1 VRPLRAGRSHRIGRD
16 GARGRC
22 TRRGIGARLVAAVAL
37 ATATVIGTATAATT
51 AALDTATWSTRDFE
65 HARLGRV
72 QMRMPPSWL
81 TFERQDGAGTTFV
94 RIAPPQDRFG
104 LEIQIGTRAALKL
117 ATLDDADLPG
127 YLIAS
132 LSGLLPRFLEETVA
146 PLRFGPGADGVYA
159 RLTDRHPRAGEF
171 LFLTRGLRL
180 DGDAV
185 IVFTLY
191 ASDHDGSVLT
201 PVLDVVSGITITPPP

>member
-1 VRPLRAGRSHRIGRD
+1 MSALRAGRWRRIG
-16 GARGRC
+16 AACGRC
-22 TRRGIGARLVAAVAL
+22 LRGGIGARLIAAVAL
-37 ATATVIGTATAATT
+37 ATAMSSAATAAATD
-51 AALDTATWSTRDFE
+51 AAAWSARDFD
-65 HARLGRV
+65 HARLGHI

-94 RIAPPQDRFG
+94 RIVPPQERFG

-117 ATLDDADLPG
+117 ATLDDAGLPG

-132 LSGLLPRFLEETVA
+132 LSGLLPRFLEEAIV
-146 PLRFGPGADGVYA
+146 PLRFGPEADGVYA

-191 ASDHDGSVLT
+191 ASDHDASVLT
-201 PVLDVVSGITITPPP
+201 PVLAVVSGITITPP

>member
-1 VRPLRAGRSHRIGRD
+1 MTAPRAGHRLHRID
-16 GARGRC
+16 AACGRC
-22 TRRGIGARLVAAVAL
+22 LCGVVRAILIAAVAL
-37 ATATVIGTATAATT
+37 VAGRATATTTAVDTAA
-51 AALDTATWSTRDFE
+51 WSARDFD
-65 HARLGRV
+65 HARLGRI
-72 QMRMPPSWL
+72 QIRMPPSWL
-81 TFERQDGAGTTFV
+81 TFERQDAAGTAFV
-94 RIAPPQDRFG
+94 RVAPPQDRFG

-117 ATLDDADLPG
+117 ATLDDAGLPG

-132 LSGLLPRFLEETVA
+132 LSGLLPRFLEEAVV
-146 PLRFGPGADGVYA
+146 PMRFGPNADGIYA

-191 ASDHDGSVLT
+191 ASDHDASVLT
-201 PVLDVVSGITITPPP
+201 SVLEVVFGITITPPR

>member
-1 VRPLRAGRSHRIGRD
+1 MSALRAGRWRRIG
-16 GARGRC
+16 AAYGRC
-22 TRRGIGARLVAAVAL
+22 LRGGIGARLIAAVAL
-37 ATATVIGTATAATT
+37 ATAMSTAAIAAAADT
-51 AALDTATWSTRDFE
+51 AAWSARDFD
-65 HARLGRV
+65 HARLGRI

-94 RIAPPQDRFG
+94 RIVPPQERFG

-117 ATLDDADLPG
+117 ATLDDAGLPG

-132 LSGLLPRFLEETVA
+132 LSGLLPRFLEEAVV
-146 PLRFGPGADGVYA
+146 PLRFGPEADGVYA

-191 ASDHDGSVLT
+191 ASDHDASVLT
-201 PVLDVVSGITITPPP
+201 PVLAVVSGITITPP

>member
-1 VRPLRAGRSHRIGRD
+1 MTASRGGGRLHRIGI
-16 GARGRC
+16 ACGRC
-22 TRRGIGARLVAAVAL
+22 LPGGVRVLLIAAVAL
-37 ATATVIGTATAATT
+37 AMAIGTATVAATVPLD
-51 AALDTATWSTRDFE
+51 AAAWSPRDFD
-65 HARLGRV
+65 HARLGRI

-81 TFERQDGAGTTFV
+81 TFERQNGAGTSLV
-94 RIAPPQDRFG
+94 RIAPPQNRFG
-104 LEIQIGTRAALKL
+104 LEIQIGTRMALKL
-117 ATLDDADLPG
+117 ATLDDAGLPG

-132 LSGLLPRFLEETVA
+132 LSGLLPRFLEDAVV
-146 PLRFGPGADGVYA
+146 PLRFGPDADGVYA

-191 ASDHDGSVLT
+191 ASDHDASVLSE
-201 PVLDVVSGITITPPP
+201 VLTVVAGITITPP